1 MDPRGEAFEAVGGRY
16 ETRVLEPSPPA
27 VGEPPWFADDPVA
40 RGEPAGGRE
49 VVSPVGTGDL
59 RWIELA
65 RGDARLADFCRE
77 RWLGPW
83 RRLESLPPDFA
94 ETRLALHGVA
104 EHVMKP
110 AREHANGK
118 FGLRFTRGGFGTPFF
133 GDDAQLRVERGDL
146 VVTEGSEERRG
157 PVESLAGCASL
168 VGPLMPEGQE
178 LPDDPLTVD
187 PAAAAALGDWF
198 GFSAS
203 VLEELRAEAG
213 PELEPSRV
221 QLWPEHFDMA
231 VELGSEGAGE
241 RAGYGCSPGDEE
253 HPEPYIYV
261 TPWTARPEGELW
273 NATAFPGAEMSYA
286 ALLEAADQRETALE
300 FFRVRL
306 HALTSDS
313 SPAAST

>member
-1 MDPRGEAFEAVGGRY
+1 MDPRGEASEAVGHRY

-27 VGEPPWFADDPVA
+27 VDEPPWFADDPIA
-40 RGEPAGGRE
+40 RGEPAAGRK

-59 RWIELA
+59 RWVELA
-65 RGDARLADFCRE
+65 GEDERLAEFCRA

-83 RRLESLPPDFA
+83 RRLEPLPARFA

-104 EHVMKP
+104 EFVMKP

-133 GDDAQLRVERGDL
+133 GADAQLRVEGDEL
-146 VVTEGSEERRG
+146 VVTEAGEERRG
-157 PVESLAGCASL
+157 PIESLASCARL
-168 VGPLMPEGQE
+168 AGALMPEGAE
-178 LPDDPLTVD
+178 PSEDPLAVD

-203 VLEELRAEAG
+203 VLEELRAGAG
-213 PELEPSRV
+213 ARHEPSRV

-231 VELGSEGAGE
+231 GELGSEESGE

-253 HPEPYIYV
+253 HPEPYVYV

-273 NATAFPGAEMSYA
+273 NATAFPGAELAYA
-286 ALLEAADQRETALE
+286 ALLDAGDQREAALE
-300 FFRVRL
+300 FFRTRL
-306 HALTSDS
+306 RELT
-313 SPAAST
+313 AA